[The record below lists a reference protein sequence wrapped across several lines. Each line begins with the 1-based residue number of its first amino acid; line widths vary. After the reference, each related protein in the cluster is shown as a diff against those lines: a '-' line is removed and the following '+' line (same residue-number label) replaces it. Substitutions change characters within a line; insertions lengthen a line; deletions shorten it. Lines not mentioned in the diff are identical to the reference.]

1 MFRQRKNV
9 RKTFF
14 DDCVYLIL
22 KLLITSE
29 MASRYTCYFCN
40 GRNLEN
46 VDFLQKELHNIDF
59 WQNVQE
65 KI

>member
-1 MFRQRKNV
+1 MESNWTYILRQS
-9 RKTFF
+9 T
-14 DDCVYLIL
+14 LIL

>member
-1 MFRQRKNV
+1 
-9 RKTFF
+9 
-14 DDCVYLIL
+14 
-22 KLLITSE
+22 